1 MGLVAGRIDAIFIP
15 LNHFDATT
23 IICLSI
29 GGVAVAQPSDIDG
42 DVKFLNA
49 LTMENIAD
57 AAVND
62 NLATRDEVEHLIETL
77 HQGARDERSFAS
89 VMRRIQVWGRRP
101 Q

>member
-1 MGLVAGRIDAIFIP
+1 LKLPRMLIDAG
-15 LNHFDATT
+15 
-23 IICLSI
+23 LSI
-29 GGVAVAQPSDIDG
+29 GGVTVAQPSDIDG

-62 NLATRDEVEHLIETL
+62 NLATRDEVEQLIQTL
-77 HQGARDERSFAS
+77 HQFANDGRTFAS
-89 VMRRIQVWGRRP
+89 VTRRIQVWGRRP